1 MNKDGTID
9 FSKLEKQLL
18 VAVEEDARYQRE
30 NDAKFRAVAQKV
42 GSYEE
47 FKDIVAA
54 SHLKPLDKK
63 DTEGLHKRKQ
73 PWNPYAS
80 KSNEHPLSPK
90 ESVTCEDLNVPK
102 NSHEFQKF
110 WRKCQKDKAKKY
122 QYLITIGGPILA
134 KVFKA
139 EISMGH
145 LGEIIDVL
153 NENWRVEDFS
163 KIYSILHCLTTVK
176 RFTLS
181 LQFLSH
187 QEKQLLS
194 ELFQKLHLGVVEQNK
209 TVNNDCVDEDCLRTL
224 EKCYGV
230 IVE

>member
-1 MNKDGTID
+1 MVNS
-9 FSKLEKQLL
+9 F
-18 VAVEEDARYQRE
+18 
-30 NDAKFRAVAQKV
+30 KF
-42 GSYEE
+42 
-47 FKDIVAA
+47 
-54 SHLKPLDKK
+54 L
-63 DTEGLHKRKQ
+63 GLHNRKQ

-80 KSNEHPLSPK
+80 KSNGNPVPPK
-90 ESVTCEDLNVPK
+90 RSVTSEDLNIPK
-102 NSHEFQKF
+102 NSHEFEKF

-122 QYLITIGGPILA
+122 QYLITIGSLTLA

-139 EISMGH
+139 EISMGL

-153 NENWRVEDFS
+153 NENWKVEDFS
-163 KIYSILHCLTTVK
+163 KIYSIVHCLTTVK
-176 RFTLS
+176 RFSLS

-194 ELFQKLHLGVVEQNK
+194 ELFQKLQMGFVEQNGI
-209 TVNNDCVDEDCLRTL
+209 VNNDCVDEDCLRTL